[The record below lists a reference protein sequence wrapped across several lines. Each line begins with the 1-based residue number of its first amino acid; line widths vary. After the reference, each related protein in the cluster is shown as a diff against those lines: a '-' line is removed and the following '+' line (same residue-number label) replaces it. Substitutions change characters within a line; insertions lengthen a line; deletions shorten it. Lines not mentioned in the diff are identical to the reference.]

1 MVTVSGAP
9 ATLSNLKNSNSN
21 VNTENYTFAN
31 NVLTI
36 KSAYLATQTNGEK
49 TFTLSVVIGDGDV
62 VDFVIAVTVGD

>member
-9 ATLSNLKNSNSN
+9 ASLSNLKNSNSS
-21 VNTENYTFAN
+21 VNTENYTFVN